1 MGFSLNAVRNRR
13 EEHLAAHVSQQD
25 AEVDHEKSQFAAEHT
40 SSGSDSDG
48 LSMEERNEK
57 EVQLHPNT
65 VTADA
70 QLGQQKAEA
79 TALVWGKKALYSTYA
94 WIWLCFFMLAFQ
106 QAILNQ
112 ATAAAYT
119 DFATAPAVFTANIL
133 SVVIAGVLKLPIAK
147 ILVVW
152 GRAEGFVIFFGVYLL
167 GMIVLAS
174 CNGPNGYAAGYV
186 LYWIGY
192 DALYLIMDIFVADSS
207 GLRNRA
213 FCWAFVS
220 TPFIIT
226 AFTAPLAANS
236 LFPVTNIDNWRWG
249 IGLFCIVQPVVFL
262 PLAIV
267 FKFYQKKAEKLGLYR
282 REPSGRTAFQS
293 TKHYFHEFDSEYRKA
308 QPQYT

>member
-1 MGFSLNAVRNRR
+1 
-13 EEHLAAHVSQQD
+13 
-25 AEVDHEKSQFAAEHT
+25 
-40 SSGSDSDG
+40 
-48 LSMEERNEK
+48 
-57 EVQLHPNT
+57 
-65 VTADA
+65 
-70 QLGQQKAEA
+70 
-79 TALVWGKKALYSTYA
+79 
-94 WIWLCFFMLAFQ
+94 MLAFQ

-112 ATAAAYT
+112 ATQAAYSS
-119 DFATAPAVFTANIL
+119 FQTAPAVFTANIL

-147 ILVVW
+147 ILVIW

-167 GMIVLAS
+167 GMIILAS
-174 CNGPNGYAAGYV
+174 CSGPNGYAAGYV

-226 AFTAPLAANS
+226 AFTAPLAVNS
-236 LFPVTNIDNWRWG
+236 LFPTARISNWRWG

-267 FKFYQKKAEKLGLYR
+267 FKFYQKKAEKLGLFK
-282 REPSGRTAFQS
+282 RESSGRTAIQS
-293 TKHYFHEFDSEYRKA
+293 TMHYFYEFDSKSSPAR
-308 QPQYT
+308 